1 MTTARPRA
9 RRGEG
14 AALRTEILHA
24 ARDLLAETGS
34 DDAVSVR
41 AVAERVGV
49 STPSIYLHFADKDA
63 LIDAVCEEVFTELG
77 TAMEEAAQGA
87 DDPFDSLRQ
96 RGLAY
101 VQFALDNPEHY
112 RIVQMTRG
120 NEVDGA
126 RDLLATSTYTNLV
139 ESVRRC
145 QEAGVFAP
153 DAEAVEIATTLWA
166 AAHGVAALL
175 INRPELTS
183 HEDRMRVADQCISA
197 AGLGLAMLH
206 RLPDPDSTDCPEGLD
221 VVTLLNATFGPPT
234 VTRP

>member
-1 MTTARPRA
+1 MTTTRRRA

-34 DDAVSVR
+34 DEAVSVR
-41 AVAERVGV
+41 AVADRVGV

-63 LIDAVCEEVFTELG
+63 LIDAVCEDVFTELG
-77 TAMEEAAQGA
+77 AAMESAAVGVE
-87 DDPFDSLRQ
+87 DPFDSLRQ

-101 VQFALDNPEHY
+101 VQFALDNPEQY
-112 RIVQMTRG
+112 RIVLMTRG
-120 NEVDGA
+120 SETDGA

-145 QEAGVFAP
+145 QEVGVFAP
-153 DAEAVEIATTLWA
+153 DADAVEISTTLWA

-175 INRPELTS
+175 ISRPELTS
-183 HEDRMRVADQCISA
+183 AEDRMRVADQCISA

-206 RLPDPDSTDCPEGLD
+206 RLPDPDSPECEGLD
-221 VVTLLNATFGPPT
+221 VVTLLDATFGPPS
-234 VTRP
+234 VTGT